1 MKSAFILTFVLL
13 LNANTVMASGN
24 YKQQARQSSPV
35 THNPYEKSEKS
46 LKSYIYDLKRKNV
59 SIHDIS
65 LEGKIFKIKGYYSNS
80 LDFDKF
86 VDHLKGNGEVD
97 RKIEVEKKK
106 EGYSGST
113 SYKFEIKGTN
123 IWK

>member
-1 MKSAFILTFVLL
+1 MKSIIIFIFMILLTTNL
-13 LNANTVMASGN
+13 AIASGN
-24 YKQQARQSSPV
+24 YKQQARQSTPV
-35 THNPYEKSEKS
+35 THNPYEKSENS

-65 LEGKIFKIKGYYSNS
+65 LEGKLFKIKGYYSNS

-86 VDHLKGNGEVD
+86 VDKLKGNGEVD